1 VLPSVDF
8 SKPLIYDFSLSCI
21 LKNLSIMS
29 SDVNVY
35 EEIVKLNM
43 RISCMESLMQHI
55 LKINPNL
62 NVPSH
67 DEVDAIYA
75 AAIQQVIDDVD
86 QDISEG

>member
-1 VLPSVDF
+1 
-8 SKPLIYDFSLSCI
+8 
-21 LKNLSIMS
+21 
-29 SDVNVY
+29 
-35 EEIVKLNM
+35 
-43 RISCMESLMQHI
+43 MESLMQHI

-67 DEVDAIYA
+67 DEVDAINA